1 MPNPTILTPT
11 TLAELQAL
19 LITLPP
25 AMPYDLGY
33 TTVRIRL
40 TRALAQQLVDLQPER
55 LMTPGA
61 VRKVADMILSGAWDA
76 NSIEEMRFSLPL
88 RRSASSIETGLHVG
102 GTRIRAV
109 ILADRDIDTRIAHL
123 PPLQ

>member
-1 MPNPTILTPT
+1 MPEPNIPT

-19 LITLPP
+19 LATLPP
-25 AMPYDLGY
+25 AFPYEPGY

-55 LMTPGA
+55 LMVPGA
-61 VRKVADMILSGAWDA
+61 VRRVADMILSGAWDA
-76 NSIEEMRFSLPL
+76 DAIEEMRFSLPL
-88 RRSASSIETGLHVG
+88 RRSASSAESGLHVG

-109 ILADRDIDTRIAHL
+109 ILADVDIDTRIAHV